1 MGGSMEKGRGG
12 SGRFAER
19 VAGLPTLG
27 LGLSTEYGARRAGGL
42 DPLALARQSPA
53 QAAFLE
59 LGIEVEKGLDED
71 GRRWVAEGRA
81 TTYHFLDVNLDDPD
95 DFDGAWLAAVRALVA
110 EVRPAWLCGDAGLWH
125 FGPRGRGQ
133 MLLLPPT
140 LAPEVAEAMA
150 MGIAR
155 LREETGREVLP
166 ENPPGQVF
174 IGPMHML
181 DFFARLADAADTGV
195 LLDLAHLAIFQRVR
209 GHAPLTAFDGFPW
222 ERVVELHVAGGRLR
236 DHKGL
241 QWVDDDHGL
250 AVLDDTWALLEA
262 VIARAPNVRAVV
274 FECERN
280 TIAGVL
286 PGLSRI
292 ADACAGHPL
301 LGPHLRGATRTGATS

>member
-1 MGGSMEKGRGG
+1 MGGSIEKGGG
-12 SGRFAER
+12 ASFATR
-19 VAGLPTLG
+19 VTALPVLG

-42 DPLALARQSPA
+42 DPLALARRVPDH
-53 QAAFLE
+53 AAFLE
-59 LGIEVEKGLDED
+59 LGVEVEKGLDAD
-71 GRRWVAEGRA
+71 GLRWVADGRA

-95 DFDGAWLAAVRALVA
+95 DLDPRWLDGVRGLCDAM
-110 EVRPAWLCGDAGLWH
+110 RPAWLCGDAGLWH

-150 MGIAR
+150 EGIVR
-155 LREETGREVLP
+155 LREATGREVLP

-174 IGPMHML
+174 IGPLHML
-181 DFFARLADAADTGV
+181 DFFAVLAERADTGI

-209 GHAPLTAFDGFPW
+209 GHAPLTGFDGFPW

-236 DHKGL
+236 EHKGL

-250 AVLDDTWALLEA
+250 AVLDETWTLLDA
-262 VIARAPNVRAVV
+262 VVGRAPNLRAVV

-280 TIAGVL
+280 TVEGVL
-286 PGLSRI
+286 PGLARI
-292 ADACAGHPL
+292 AAACASHPL
-301 LGPHLRGATRTGATS
+301 LGARVDGRAHGAA